1 MSPPQ
6 YFRCF
11 SLHFY
16 QNLIATPLKGTLK
29 IARMFGIPVFVHW
42 SFSLLFLYIAYT
54 GFVEN
59 HSLEYISTM
68 SLYIICTF
76 GCVLLH
82 EFGHVLSARYFGIG
96 TKDVI
101 ILPIGGL
108 ARLNKIPEKPVQE
121 LIVAVAGPF
130 VNVVLCVLFVSVLVF
145 FYGAELEFSELFL
158 DNPTH
163 DLLFEI
169 NKSANF
175 VLLMAK
181 ANFVLMLFNLI
192 PAFPMD
198 GGRVFRAL
206 MSMQFSRT
214 RATLIASVLGQIC
227 AVGFLLYAVMPLLK
241 DVFSPDSWLEK
252 YLSRKENWTFQPV
265 LAFVSFFIFNAARN
279 EYKYVRMDEIMS
291 RHTIANV
298 LRTQFTRLHT
308 IDLMQ
313 TPILEMRKGYEQNF
327 LVFGDDVILSD
338 SEIPTQS
345 GLRGVLQDD
354 DIMVASKNNDHEAL
368 VLTYMTQSFEKTT
381 PHESIKT
388 IYYKMLATNQY
399 LMPVMN
405 EHEVVGVVDM
415 HILENFIATHNKVS

>member
-1 MSPPQ
+1 M
-6 YFRCF
+6 
-11 SLHFY
+11 
-16 QNLIATPLKGTLK
+16 KGTLK
-29 IARMFGIPVFVHW
+29 IARLFGIPVFVHW
-42 SFSLLFLYIAYT
+42 SFSLLFLYIAYM
-54 GFVEN
+54 GFTEN
-59 HSLEYISTM
+59 HSWEYISTM
-68 SLYIICTF
+68 CFYIICTF

-96 TKDVI
+96 TQDVI

-108 ARLNKIPEKPVQE
+108 ARLNKIPEKPIQE
-121 LIVAVAGPF
+121 LIVAIAGPL
-130 VNVVLCVLFVSVLVF
+130 VNVALCILFVLALVF
-145 FYGAELEFSELFL
+145 GYGAELYFSELFL
-158 DNPTH
+158 DNPPH
-163 DLLFEI
+163 DLLFDV
-169 NKSANF
+169 NKSATF
-175 VLLMAK
+175 LLLMAK

-227 AVGFLLYAVMPLLK
+227 AVGFLLYAVTPLLK

-252 YLSRKENWTFQPV
+252 YLTDKKDWTFQPV

-298 LRTQFTRLHT
+298 LRTQFTRLRT

-313 TPILEMRKGYEQNF
+313 TPILEMRKGRENNF
-327 LVFGDDVILSD
+327 LVFSDDEMLS
-338 SEIPTQS
+338 
-345 GLRGVLQDD
+345 GVLHDD
-354 DIMVASKNNDHEAL
+354 EIMVASKNNDQDAL
-368 VLTYMTQSFEKTT
+368 VLTYMSKDFEKTV
-381 PHESIKT
+381 PYESIKT
-388 IYYKMLATNQY
+388 IYYKMLATDQY

-405 EHEVVGVVDM
+405 EDEVVGVVDM
-415 HILENFIATHNKVS
+415 HVLQNFIATHDKVSRKN

>member
-1 MSPPQ
+1 
-6 YFRCF
+6 
-11 SLHFY
+11 
-16 QNLIATPLKGTLK
+16 
-29 IARMFGIPVFVHW
+29 MFGIPVFVHW
-42 SFSLLFLYIAYT
+42 SFSLLFLYIAYM
-54 GFVEN
+54 GFTEN
-59 HSLEYISTM
+59 HSWEYISTM
-68 SLYIICTF
+68 SFYIICTF

-96 TKDVI
+96 TQDVI

-121 LIVAVAGPF
+121 LIVAIAGPL
-130 VNVVLCVLFVSVLVF
+130 VNVALCILFVLALLF
-145 FYGAELEFSELFL
+145 GYGAELNFSELFL
-158 DNPTH
+158 DNPPH
-163 DLLFEI
+163 DLLFDV
-169 NKSANF
+169 NKSATF
-175 VLLMAK
+175 LLLMAK

-227 AVGFLLYAVMPLLK
+227 AVGFLLYAVTPLLK

-252 YLSRKENWTFQPV
+252 YLAQKEDWTFQPV

-279 EYKYVRMDEIMS
+279 EYKHVRMDEIMS

-313 TPILEMRKGYEQNF
+313 TPILEMRKGYENNF
-327 LVFGDDVILSD
+327 LVFGDDEILSD
-338 SEIPTQS
+338 NEIPTQS

-354 DIMVASKNNDHEAL
+354 DIMVASKNNEQDAL
-368 VLTYMTQSFEKTT
+368 VLTYMTKDFEKTV
-381 PHESIKT
+381 PYESIKT
-388 IYYKMLATNQY
+388 IYYKMLETNQY

-405 EHEVVGVVDM
+405 DEGVVLGVVDM
-415 HILENFIATHNKVS
+415 HQLQNFIASHDKIA